1 MCTIKEVS
9 THYWTDKTDGK
20 TYATVSMTV
29 RMDDGTLKTNEYQC
43 PTPVE
48 AWEECPITQDSWRR
62 YRTPTPPVNK
72 PQTTTTPLGVPPK
85 NHWIIVVQRIVV
97 VQKSILLEEDN
108 KKCATCIS
116 HMTK

>member
-48 AWEECPITQDSWRR
+48 A
-62 YRTPTPPVNK
+62 
-72 PQTTTTPLGVPPK
+72 
-85 NHWIIVVQRIVV
+85 
-97 VQKSILLEEDN
+97 
-108 KKCATCIS
+108 
-116 HMTK
+116 